1 MILVTGSQGMVGS
14 YLKEEFQ
21 DEELVLTDIDSLDIR
36 DSNKIFKTIS
46 KLKPEFVINLAA
58 ETDVDKC
65 EIEIDHAF
73 QTNIIGTQ
81 NVALACQANDI
92 IMVHISTAG
101 VFDGNKHE
109 PYTEFD
115 APNPQ
120 NVYGKTKW
128 EADKVVMQALKKYYI
143 FRPGWMIGGKEK
155 DKKFVSKIVKLVQK
169 GCPVLKVVN
178 DKFGSP
184 TYAKELVR
192 GIRQII
198 KTGYFGL
205 YHMTNKGVCSRYE
218 VALEIVKFMKKDIL
232 VMPISSAAFPLP
244 AFRVRSE
251 AMRNY
256 KLDLL
261 GLNKMS
267 NWQDALRDY
276 LKSWLENFEEVIK

>member
-1 MILVTGSQGMVGS
+1 MILVTGAQGMVGS
-14 YLKEEFQ
+14 YLKEEFSN
-21 DEELVLTDIDSLDIR
+21 EELVLTDIDTLDIR
-36 DSNKIFKTIS
+36 DYPKVFATIS

-73 QTNIIGTQ
+73 HTNVMGTL

-101 VFDGNKHE
+101 VFDGEKHD

-115 APNPQ
+115 TPNPQ
-120 NVYGKTKW
+120 NVYGKTKY
-128 EADKVVMQALKKYYI
+128 EADKVVMQTLKRYYI

-155 DKKFVSKIVKLVQK
+155 DKKFVAKIIKLIQE
-169 GCPVLKVVN
+169 GRTNLNVVN

-184 TYAKELVR
+184 TYAKELVK
-192 GIRQII
+192 GIKEII

-218 VALEIVKFMKKDIL
+218 VAQEIVKFMKKDVQIT
-232 VMPISSAAFPLP
+232 PISSAAYPLP
-244 AFRVRSE
+244 APRVRSE

-256 KLDLL
+256 KLELL
-261 GLNKMS
+261 GLNNMS
-267 NWQDALRDY
+267 SWQDALYDY
-276 LKSWLENFEEVIK
+276 LSSWIGSC

>member
-1 MILVTGSQGMVGS
+1 MILITGSNGMVGS
-14 YLKEEFQ
+14 YFKEEFQ
-21 DEELVLTDIDSLDIR
+21 DEELLLTDIDTLDIR
-36 DSNKIFKTIS
+36 NYGKVFSTIS
-46 KLKPEFVINLAA
+46 NLKPKFVINLAA

-65 EIEIDHAF
+65 ETEIDHAF
-73 QTNIIGTQ
+73 HTNVIGTS

-101 VFDGNKHE
+101 VFDGEKHDS
-109 PYTEFD
+109 YTEFD

-120 NVYGKTKW
+120 NIYGKTKF
-128 EADKVVMQALKKYYI
+128 EADKVVMQTLKRYYI

-155 DKKFVSKIVKLVQK
+155 DKKFVAKIIKLIQK
-169 GCPVLKVVN
+169 GQTNLNVVN

-192 GIRQII
+192 GIKEII

-205 YHMTNKGVCSRYE
+205 YHMTNKGTCSRYE
-218 VALEIVKFMKKDIL
+218 VAQEIVNFLKKDVKIT
-232 VMPISSAAFPLP
+232 PISSAAYPLP
-244 AFRVRSE
+244 ALRVRSE

-261 GLNKMS
+261 GLNNMS
-267 NWQDALRDY
+267 NWQDALHDY
-276 LKSWLENFEEVIK
+276 LSSWIGSC